1 MTSTSKIIENKTM
14 RKKSKISQEDIATFQ
29 EAMNGVTPLKNN
41 KKVRLK
47 TGANPRKLI
56 KPVRSDQDDLPF
68 SEAHDIDEVDG
79 ETFISYKQTGISN
92 KSLRKLSKGQ
102 YNVDAILDL
111 HGKSI
116 EEAIKAVNSFLQQCL
131 REGIRVVLIIH
142 GKGRNSQM
150 PILKNK
156 LNLWLRELN
165 AVLAF
170 CSAAPTHGSRGA
182 IYVLLKRNTEE
193 IID

>member
-1 MTSTSKIIENKTM
+1 MPKKT
-14 RKKSKISQEDIATFQ
+14 KISQEDIDVFQ
-29 EAMNGVTPLKNN
+29 QAVAGVKPLSVK

-47 TGANPRKLI
+47 PSV
-56 KPVRSDQDDLPF
+56 PVRKPARLRQFDEEAIHF
-68 SEAHDIDEVDG
+68 SEALDLDEVSA
-79 ETFISYKQTGISN
+79 EEFISYRQAGISN
-92 KSLRKLSKGQ
+92 KTLRKLSKGQ

-116 EEAIKAVNSFLQQCL
+116 EEAITAVSGFLQKCL

-142 GKGRNSQM
+142 GKGRHSQV

-156 LNLWLRELN
+156 LNHWLREIN

-170 CSAAPTHGSRGA
+170 CSAAPSHGCRGA
-182 IYVLLKRNTEE
+182 IYVLLRRDTEE